1 MLRCIQLAEN
11 GLGNTYPNPL
21 VGSVIV
27 YENKIIGEG
36 WHYQSGMP
44 HAEVNAIASVKNQ
57 SLLKD
62 ATIYVSLE
70 PCSHFGKTPPCAN
83 LIIEK
88 GIKNIIIGS
97 MDPNP
102 KVAGNGIKL
111 LKDHGSYVVER
122 VLEKECNKLNKR
134 FFTFFK
140 KQRPY
145 IILKWAETSD
155 GFISPKGKTEKRPVW
170 ITNKK
175 SRQLVHKWRAEES
188 SILIG
193 TNTAIEDN
201 PSLTT
206 RDWEG
211 NSPIRLV
218 IDKSLKIPIDANVF
232 DFKARTIIITE
243 VKKENEKNVIYEL
256 IDFSKNIAT
265 QIIELIYRY
274 KIQSLIVEGGAK
286 TLQTFIDKN
295 LWDEARIIKGIPF
308 FKEGIKAPFING
320 KICSE
325 SKIKQDTF
333 KIILN
338 D

>member
-1 MLRCIQLAEN
+1 MDLF
-11 GLGNTYPNPL
+11 
-21 VGSVIV
+21 
-27 YENKIIGEG
+27 
-36 WHYQSGMP
+36 H
-44 HAEVNAIASVKNQ
+44 
-57 SLLKD
+57 LK
-62 ATIYVSLE
+62 S
-70 PCSHFGKTPPCAN
+70 
-83 LIIEK
+83 
-88 GIKNIIIGS
+88 
-97 MDPNP
+97 
-102 KVAGNGIKL
+102 
-111 LKDHGSYVVER
+111 
-122 VLEKECNKLNKR
+122 
-134 FFTFFK
+134 
-140 KQRPY
+140 
-145 IILKWAETSD
+145 
-155 GFISPKGKTEKRPVW
+155 KTEKRPVW

-232 DFKARTIIITE
+232 NLRAKTIIITE

-274 KIQSLIVEGGAK
+274 KIQSLIIEGGAK

-325 SKIKQDTF
+325 SKIKQDTL
-333 KIILN
+333 KIVFN